1 MRFLLLDRVTTLEP
15 GVRIEGLKCWSLSDD
30 VFTDHF
36 PGAPVVPGVLLVE
49 SMAQLSGLL
58 LEATYRTQNVS
69 SAEIGTILTII
80 HRAKFR
86 RFVIPGD
93 QVSMQARL
101 ISMDQQRAS
110 CRIVASV

>member
-1 MRFLLLDRVTTLEP
+1 MRFLLLDRVTALEP
-15 GVRIEGLKCWSLSDD
+15 GVRIEGFKCWSLSED

-58 LEATYRTQNVS
+58 LESTYRAQNVTT
-69 SAEIGTILTII
+69 AEIAVVLSII

-93 QVSMQARL
+93 QVSMQATL
-101 ISMDQQRAS
+101 ISMDQQR
-110 CRIVASV
+110 